1 MRHLQVLY
9 SVLHLQ
15 DKYRVR
21 LNNTVLQEMAYPLNP
36 QLRLAGCELAEEIRS
51 GQWDHIKGLKTGS
64 AARCVEL
71 TDALSEHCPGFTL
84 EEYQEAIG
92 NGLFETR

>member
-1 MRHLQVLY
+1 MR
-9 SVLHLQ
+9 S
-15 DKYRVR
+15 
-21 LNNTVLQEMAYPLNP
+21 NVLQEMAHPLNP

-51 GQWDHIKGLKTGS
+51 GRWNRLKELKTGP

-71 TDALSEHCPGFTL
+71 TDTLSERCPGFTL

-92 NGLFETR
+92 SGLFETR